1 MKVPLGAAEIR
12 ELIPHRYP
20 FLLVDRI
27 VELEPGVRAVGIK
40 NVTQNEPFFQGHFPD
55 YPVMPGVLIIE
66 AMAQV
71 GAVGVMAGGEHKEKL
86 ALFAGIDGVEVPPA
100 GGARRRSDHGGGDR
114 SPQGSGRA
122 GHGPGRGRRRA
133 GLRGPAHVRLRRE
146 GRGRVIEAG
155 RVAVVTGG
163 TRGIGRTIA
172 MRLAAEGANVA
183 VSYRSND
190 EAAEETA
197 ASVRAEGVKCAVFK
211 GDVASPGDVQALF
224 KGVSDEFGRV
234 DILVNNAGITRDN
247 LMMRMKEDEFDE
259 VLRTN
264 LGGTYLCTRAAL
276 RPMIRARWGRIVNV
290 SSVVG
295 LVGNAGQ
302 ANYAASKAGIIGF
315 TKSVAREVAQRGIT
329 ANTVAPGYVETEL
342 TGSLPEEVKD
352 QIRNQ
357 VPMGRFGEAVEV
369 AEVVAFL
376 AGEGAG
382 YVTGQT
388 IAVDGGMTMQ

>member
-1 MKVPLGAAEIR
+1 
-12 ELIPHRYP
+12 
-20 FLLVDRI
+20 
-27 VELEPGVRAVGIK
+27 
-40 NVTQNEPFFQGHFPD
+40 
-55 YPVMPGVLIIE
+55 
-66 AMAQV
+66 
-71 GAVGVMAGGEHKEKL
+71 
-86 ALFAGIDGVEVPPA
+86 
-100 GGARRRSDHGGGDR
+100 
-114 SPQGSGRA
+114 
-122 GHGPGRGRRRA
+122 
-133 GLRGPAHVRLRRE
+133 
-146 GRGRVIEAG
+146 VIEEG
-155 RVAVVTGG
+155 RVAIVTGG
-163 TRGIGRTIA
+163 GRGIGRAIVA
-172 MRLAAEGANVA
+172 RLAEEGANLA

-190 EAAEETA
+190 AAAEETA
-197 ASVRAEGVKCAVFK
+197 EKVRAAGVKCELFK
-211 GDVASPGDVQALF
+211 GDVASPEDVAALF
-224 KGVSDEFGRV
+224 ESVSDAFGRV

-264 LGGTYLCTRAAL
+264 LKGTYLCTRAAL
-276 RPMIRARWGRIVNV
+276 RPMVRARWGRIVNV

-329 ANTVAPGYVETEL
+329 VNAVAPGYVETEL
-342 TGSLPEEVKD
+342 TGSLPEDVKD
-352 QIRNQ
+352 QIRSQ
-357 VPMGRFGEAVEV
+357 VPMGRFGGAEEV

>member
-1 MKVPLGAAEIR
+1 M
-12 ELIPHRYP
+12 
-20 FLLVDRI
+20 
-27 VELEPGVRAVGIK
+27 
-40 NVTQNEPFFQGHFPD
+40 
-55 YPVMPGVLIIE
+55 
-66 AMAQV
+66 
-71 GAVGVMAGGEHKEKL
+71 
-86 ALFAGIDGVEVPPA
+86 
-100 GGARRRSDHGGGDR
+100 
-114 SPQGSGRA
+114 
-122 GHGPGRGRRRA
+122 
-133 GLRGPAHVRLRRE
+133 
-146 GRGRVIEAG
+146 IEAG

-211 GDVASPGDVQALF
+211 GDVASPRDVQALF
-224 KGVSDEFGRV
+224 KGVSDEFGRL

>member
-1 MKVPLGAAEIR
+1 
-12 ELIPHRYP
+12 
-20 FLLVDRI
+20 
-27 VELEPGVRAVGIK
+27 
-40 NVTQNEPFFQGHFPD
+40 
-55 YPVMPGVLIIE
+55 
-66 AMAQV
+66 
-71 GAVGVMAGGEHKEKL
+71 
-86 ALFAGIDGVEVPPA
+86 
-100 GGARRRSDHGGGDR
+100 
-114 SPQGSGRA
+114 
-122 GHGPGRGRRRA
+122 
-133 GLRGPAHVRLRRE
+133 
-146 GRGRVIEAG
+146 VIEEG
-155 RVAVVTGG
+155 RVAIVTGG
-163 TRGIGRTIA
+163 TRGIGRAIA
-172 MRLAAEGANVA
+172 LRLAAEGANVA

-190 EAAEETA
+190 DAAEETA
-197 ASVRAEGVKCAVFK
+197 EAVRAAGVECEVFK
-211 GDVASPGDVQALF
+211 GDVASPEDVQALF
-224 KGVSDEFGRV
+224 KGVSDVFGRV

-247 LMMRMKEDEFDE
+247 IMMRMKEDEFDE

-276 RPMIRARWGRIVNV
+276 RPMVRARWGRIVNV

-329 ANTVAPGYVETEL
+329 ANAVAPGYVETEL

-352 QIRNQ
+352 QIRSQ
-357 VPMGRFGEAVEV
+357 VPMGRFGEAEEV
-369 AEVVAFL
+369 AEVVVFL